1 MSLDNIQLSGIAL
14 QELYKKSLVAVKPL
28 KEKTEEK
35 NAEPAPLNILGK
47 NLKKII
53 LIVNNE
59 DAAFL
64 TDDELNF
71 LLGILS
77 ACKLNM
83 DDVAILN
90 LVKNKNISYEKIVK
104 ELSAEKVFLFGA
116 EPGDIHLPLSF
127 PHYQVQQFKNQVYLS
142 APALNFLQH
151 DKAEKTKLWNCLKK
165 IFAI

>member
-1 MSLDNIQLSGIAL
+1 MSLNNIELSGIAL
-14 QELYKKSLVAVKPL
+14 QELYKKSLVAVNPL
-28 KEKTEEK
+28 KEKANEK
-35 NAEPAPLNILGK
+35 TVEPASLNILGK

-59 DAAFL
+59 EAAFL

-83 DDVAILN
+83 DDVGILN
-90 LVKNKNISYEKIVK
+90 LVKNKNAGYEKIAK

-116 EPGDIHLPLSF
+116 APGDIHLPLAF
-127 PHYQVQQFKNQVYLS
+127 PHYQVQQFKNQLYLS
-142 APALNFLQH
+142 APSLTSLQH

-165 IFAI
+165 IFSI